1 MTSFGLDPWLT
12 VLLLKMAMAAAVVVG
27 CSLLAERSGP
37 LLAAMIATLP
47 ISTGPVYVFLVMEHD
62 PAFVGQSAGASLIS
76 NLSNSALIF
85 GYVLM
90 AQRFG
95 TALSL
100 GVGLLCWF
108 SFAFLTRS
116 LAPSFTS
123 LLIATPV
130 VFSALHLFVRPY
142 LKARPKVPT
151 RPPWYVIP
159 MRAAFVALLAGTV
172 TTVSGAVGPDW
183 SGLMAA
189 MPIVFSSLI
198 VILQP
203 RIGGPATAAVMSNG
217 ALGLIGF
224 GFALATIH
232 LAAEPLGNWPALGL
246 ALLVCVGWNIGLM
259 AVARL
264 TGKAA

>member
-1 MTSFGLDPWLT
+1 QIRGDAGQDAADLDQPLLLPGADGWASRRHRRRPPRRFHRRDQGRLGAGRHGLTSFGLDPWLT
-12 VLLLKMAMAAAVVVG
+12 VLLLKMAIAAAVVVG

-108 SFAFLTRS
+108 SFA
-116 LAPSFTS
+116 
-123 LLIATPV
+123 
-130 VFSALHLFVRPY
+130 
-142 LKARPKVPT
+142 
-151 RPPWYVIP
+151 
-159 MRAAFVALLAGTV
+159 
-172 TTVSGAVGPDW
+172 
-183 SGLMAA
+183 
-189 MPIVFSSLI
+189 
-198 VILQP
+198 
-203 RIGGPATAAVMSNG
+203 
-217 ALGLIGF
+217 
-224 GFALATIH
+224 
-232 LAAEPLGNWPALGL
+232 
-246 ALLVCVGWNIGLM
+246 
-259 AVARL
+259 
-264 TGKAA
+264 